1 MDEKG
6 LMTSLE
12 QTGKKQSGLLRI
24 LVIVNVIMAAVI
36 VTAFVLLV
44 PKTLSMFGALQEAVT
59 ELQELSSS
67 AQESMDGINEIV
79 GEANT
84 IMNDA
89 DQMVKDANQIMND
102 NAAGMQQAL
111 ENFNSVDFE
120 TLNKAINNLSDA
132 VEPLANLAN
141 MFN

>member
-84 IMNDA
+84 IMND
-89 DQMVKDANQIMND
+89 